1 MKSLFSIYQL
11 SKISFLIVSPL
22 CIKILWNSTSRSAHK
37 QHTERAISR
46 ALCRR
51 VSIKQCQ
58 AAAVPADLSHRP
70 TALGKQGLQKSAL
83 PHHFPGSHRT
93 HTTYTPPS
101 DIPLKKTSLWIISP
115 VKNEGTIYC
124 LISGPKSYDWVE
136 EISQLSEH
144 FTNLDLPSFSVKPLS
159 LALSSYFQTESLFL
173 RSLHPELWSLF
184 AFCV

>member
-1 MKSLFSIYQL
+1 MKSLFSVYQL

-46 ALCRR
+46 ALCRK

-93 HTTYTPPS
+93 HTTYTAPS
-101 DIPLKKTSLWIISP
+101 DIPLNIFM
-115 VKNEGTIYC
+115 N
-124 LISGPKSYDWVE
+124 
-136 EISQLSEH
+136 H
-144 FTNLDLPSFSVKPLS
+144 FTCKKWRNHILP
-159 LALSSYFQTESLFL
+159 YFQAPSLMTELKRFL
-173 RSLHPELWSLF
+173 NSQSILLI
-184 AFCV
+184 